1 MAVNLQK
8 GQKIS
13 LEKEAG
19 GTLTSVVMGLGW
31 DVAKKK
37 GLFGFGREQSI
48 DLDASCFIFD
58 DNNNPIDLVYFG
70 QLASRDGSVQH
81 SGDNRTGEG
90 DGDDEQ
96 IAVAL
101 NHGDDLS
108 GFADFNSVQL
118 NDTHPVLAIP
128 ELMRLLIDEHH
139 LGWDAA
145 WWTGRRAKKSP
156 ATISP
161 RKATTPRKSW
171 RRSIATTANGK
182 CTPSAKTARVQR
194 RISSCQKSSP
204 TFKPHKAAPAAAF
217 LPTPLRKSHAT
228 PSRLPPR

>member
-48 DLDASCFIFD
+48 DLDASCFVFD
-58 DNNNPIDLVYFG
+58 DNNNPLDLVYFG
-70 QLASRDGSVQH
+70 QLASRDGSIQH

-101 NHGDDLS
+101 NRIPANVKTLVFTVSNYTGQNFSQVENAYCRLVDGQTGKEIARYNLS
-108 GFADFNSVQL
+108 AQGNHTAQIMAKVYRHNGEWKMHAIGENSQ
-118 NDTHPVLAIP
+118 
-128 ELMRLLIDEHH
+128 
-139 LGWDAA
+139 G
-145 WWTGRRAKKSP
+145 
-156 ATISP
+156 
-161 RKATTPRKSW
+161 
-171 RRSIATTANGK
+171 
-182 CTPSAKTARVQR
+182 
-194 RISSCQKSSP
+194 
-204 TFKPHKAAPAAAF
+204 
-217 LPTPLRKSHAT
+217 AT
-228 PSRLPPR
+228 PDLILPKIVPYL

>member
-31 DVAKKK
+31 DVAKKN

-101 NHGDDLS
+101 NRIPANVKTLVFTVSNYTGQNFSQVENAYCRLVDGQTGKEIARYDLS
-108 GFADFNSVQL
+108 AQGNHTAQIMAKVYRHNGEWKMHAIGENSQ
-118 NDTHPVLAIP
+118 
-128 ELMRLLIDEHH
+128 
-139 LGWDAA
+139 G
-145 WWTGRRAKKSP
+145 
-156 ATISP
+156 
-161 RKATTPRKSW
+161 
-171 RRSIATTANGK
+171 
-182 CTPSAKTARVQR
+182 
-194 RISSCQKSSP
+194 
-204 TFKPHKAAPAAAF
+204 
-217 LPTPLRKSHAT
+217 AT
-228 PSRLPPR
+228 PDLILPKIVPYL

>member
-19 GTLTSVVMGLGW
+19 GTVTSVVMGLGW

-101 NHGDDLS
+101 NRIPANVKTLVFTVSNYTGQNFSQVENAYCRLVDGQTGKEIARYDLS
-108 GFADFNSVQL
+108 AQGNHTAQIMAKVYRHNGEWKMHAIGENSQ
-118 NDTHPVLAIP
+118 
-128 ELMRLLIDEHH
+128 
-139 LGWDAA
+139 G
-145 WWTGRRAKKSP
+145 
-156 ATISP
+156 
-161 RKATTPRKSW
+161 
-171 RRSIATTANGK
+171 
-182 CTPSAKTARVQR
+182 
-194 RISSCQKSSP
+194 
-204 TFKPHKAAPAAAF
+204 
-217 LPTPLRKSHAT
+217 AT
-228 PSRLPPR
+228 PDLILPKIVPYL